1 MEKITEWDTADF
13 IETKEDIIAYLEA
26 AFAENDTVFL
36 LKAIG
41 NIARSKGMAQ
51 LAKELN
57 LSREG
62 LYDSFSSKGNPSF
75 STVVKVLD
83 NLGFRL
89 DIKYKKAS

>member
-1 MEKITEWDTADF
+1 MKTTKWDTAEF
-13 IETKEDIIAYLEA
+13 LETKEDVVAYLDA
-26 AFAENDTVFL
+26 ALTENDTGFL

-41 NIARSKGMAQ
+41 NIARSKGMAT
-51 LAKELN
+51 LAKELK

-83 NLGFRL
+83 NLGFRV
-89 DIKYKKAS
+89 DIQQKKAS